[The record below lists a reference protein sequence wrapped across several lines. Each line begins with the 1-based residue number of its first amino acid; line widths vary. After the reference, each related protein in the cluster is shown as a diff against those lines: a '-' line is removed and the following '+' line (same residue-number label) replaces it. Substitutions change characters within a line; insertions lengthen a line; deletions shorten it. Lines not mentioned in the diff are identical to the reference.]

1 MVASRKREIRSRDTN
16 RQRGAKAPLLREG
29 FEPMTRNS
37 IRLIVAAGSASA
49 VLVGFGMAQTSAP
62 VARYE
67 MRAGTMSGIMGGMGG
82 MRGGGMGAAMGMAF
96 GGGNRNAPQHEL
108 WLDLGSSRVPAG
120 GPPKADH
127 FMPAGAKLGLSVPL
141 KTPVKGPV
149 GPEEPAEKR
158 DFQRPKGR
166 ILIFWGCGEHAP
178 AGQPVVIDFAKIAAG
193 QMPPGLWSSSVPM
206 ERRVSYSSSKTYGS
220 WPNDEGKTS
229 VRTDSSLIGAH
240 KVAGNYSPEM
250 TFTLTKDFMGALRTS
265 SAGMPSGAT
274 LLRWNALP
282 EATGYHASLMGGK
295 MDRGSDMRDMVWW
308 SSSMTR
314 EFGGGLSDWLSPA
327 TVARL
332 VTSRTVLAPATTTCI
347 VPAEVKAAAPDFQ
360 MVSLYAYGPEE
371 SFVYPPRP
379 ANPKTPWKPEW
390 TAAVRHRS
398 MTGFLL
404 GMPGMEEAGA
414 ENGRNQ
420 RQQQQCQPKPKKR
433 GLGGLGWLIGGALG
447 GAVSGAGGN
456 GDGC

>member
-16 RQRGAKAPLLREG
+16 RQRGAKVPLLREG

-49 VLVGFGMAQTSAP
+49 VLVGIGVAQTSAP

-108 WLDLGSSRVPAG
+108 WLDLGSSRAPAG
-120 GPPKADH
+120 GLPKADH

-149 GPEEPAEKR
+149 GPEEPVEKR
-158 DFQRPKGR
+158 DFKRPKGR

-420 RQQQQCQPKPKKR
+420 RQQQCQPKPKKR
-433 GLGGLGWLIGGALG
+433 GLGGLGGLIGGALG